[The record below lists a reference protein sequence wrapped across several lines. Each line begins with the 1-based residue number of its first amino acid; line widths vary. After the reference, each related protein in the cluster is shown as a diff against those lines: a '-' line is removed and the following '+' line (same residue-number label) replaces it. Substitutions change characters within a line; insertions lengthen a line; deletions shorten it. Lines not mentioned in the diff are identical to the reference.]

1 MSGPPCTVTAGSA
14 VDEVGP
20 NAVILV
26 AAALSLTPACVLA
39 WGLATHRAIE
49 EHAIET
55 LPPPLRS
62 YFRSHRSEISD
73 GSVEPDTVLRDRD
86 GQKEAVK
93 HFIDLDLYGAPPFPG
108 LPRSYDAAVER
119 FGKEVVAE
127 RGTLLWTIEEK
138 HARLVREMRG
148 ADWRAAVRT
157 AAHAGHYIADATMP
171 LHAISDYDGRKS
183 GSPGI
188 HKAVERGLVDAR
200 LGEYMARV
208 QPSLAQASAAA
219 YSQKRVFD
227 VLVESYRAAPELL
240 TADRRARHRGE
251 LGTAVYLDA
260 LDHSA
265 GNLLTARLSRA
276 IELLGAFWLSAWEE
290 AGRPPPSQNQ

>member
-1 MSGPPCTVTAGSA
+1 MGRTAVVLIAA
-14 VDEVGP
+14 V
-20 NAVILV
+20 
-26 AAALSLTPACVLA
+26 LSLPPTHALA

-55 LPPPLRS
+55 LPAPLRT
-62 YFRSHRSEISD
+62 YFRSHRPEISE

-93 HFIDLDLYGAPPFPG
+93 HFIDLDLYGVPPFPG
-108 LPRSYDAAVER
+108 LPRSYHAAVER
-119 FGKEVVAE
+119 FGEDVVAK
-127 RGTLLWTIEEK
+127 RGTVPWTIEEA

-148 ADWRAAVRT
+148 ADWRAALRT
-157 AAHAGHYIADATMP
+157 AAYAGHYVADATMP

-200 LGEYMARV
+200 LGEYMRRV
-208 QPSLAQASAAA
+208 QPTLAPASAAA
-219 YSQKRVFD
+219 YGQDRVFE

-240 TADRRARHRGE
+240 AADRHARGSGE
-251 LGTAVYLDA
+251 LGSAAYLDA
-260 LDHSA
+260 LDRSA
-265 GNLLTARLSRA
+265 GTLLTARLSRA
-276 IELLGAFWLSAWEE
+276 VELLGAFWLSAWEE
-290 AGRPPPSQNQ
+290 AGRPVPPKINRG

>member
-1 MSGPPCTVTAGSA
+1 VGKTAA
-14 VDEVGP
+14 
-20 NAVILV
+20 ILV
-26 AAALSLTPACVLA
+26 ATALSLPPAPVLA

-55 LPPPLRS
+55 LPVPLRS
-62 YFRSHRSEISD
+62 YFRSHRTEISD

-108 LPRSYDAAVER
+108 LPRSYDAAVAR

-127 RGTLLWTIEEK
+127 RGTVLWTIEEA

-148 ADWRAAVRT
+148 ADWRVALRT
-157 AAHAGHYIADATMP
+157 AAYAGHYVADATMP

-200 LGEYMARV
+200 LGEYMRRV
-208 QPSLAQASAAA
+208 RPRLAPASTTA
-219 YSQKRVFD
+219 YGQERVFE

-240 TADRRARHRGE
+240 AADRRARRRGE
-251 LGTAVYLDA
+251 LGTPAYLDA
-260 LDHSA
+260 LDQSA
-265 GNLLTARLSRA
+265 GNLLAARLSRA

-290 AGRPPPSQNQ
+290 AGRPVPSQNQ

>member
-1 MSGPPCTVTAGSA
+1 MRMGRTAA
-14 VDEVGP
+14 
-20 NAVILV
+20 ILV
-26 AAALSLTPACVLA
+26 AAALSLPPARVLA

-49 EHAIET
+49 ERAIET
-55 LPPPLRS
+55 LPVPLRA
-62 YFRSHRSEISD
+62 YFRFHRTQISD

-138 HARLVREMRG
+138 HARLVREMRS
-148 ADWRAAVRT
+148 ADWRAALQT
-157 AAHAGHYIADATMP
+157 AAYAGHYVADATMP

-200 LGEYMARV
+200 LGEYMRRV
-208 QPSLAQASAAA
+208 QPTLAPASATA
-219 YSQKRVFD
+219 YGQGRVFE
-227 VLVESYRAAPELL
+227 VLIESYNAAPQLL
-240 TADRRARHRGE
+240 AADRQARSRGE
-251 LGTAVYLDA
+251 LGSAAYLA
-260 LDHSA
+260 ELDRTA

-276 IELLGAFWLSAWEE
+276 IELLGSFWLSAWEE
-290 AGRPPPSQNQ
+290 AGRPGPPRNQ

>member
-1 MSGPPCTVTAGSA
+1 MRRTAA
-14 VDEVGP
+14 
-20 NAVILV
+20 ILV
-26 AAALSLTPACVLA
+26 AAALSLPPARVLA

-55 LPPPLRS
+55 LPVPLQA
-62 YFRSHRSEISD
+62 YFRFHRTQISD

-148 ADWRAAVRT
+148 ADWRAALQT
-157 AAHAGHYIADATMP
+157 AAYAGHYVADATMP

-200 LGEYMARV
+200 LGEYMRRAQPRLAPAR
-208 QPSLAQASAAA
+208 AAA
-219 YSQKRVFD
+219 YGQERVFE

-240 TADRRARHRGE
+240 AADRRARRRGE
-251 LGTAVYLDA
+251 LGTAAYLDA
-260 LDHSA
+260 LDQSA
-265 GNLLTARLSRA
+265 GNLLAARLSRA

-290 AGRPPPSQNQ
+290 AGRPVPTQDQ